1 MLKKPI
7 LLILLLMASLT
18 FEQGVPTAKAQK
30 SSKEKGQWVD
40 PTRFFRFDQY
50 GEDLTQSQMEK
61 IMFDR
66 GYHIVGF
73 EVWQWGTFSVFQED
87 TYYDY
92 EEINSSI
99 RNYGKVTGLGAEDP
113 KHQKIFIDTPVT
125 IDLINDDSY
134 VINME
139 TLEKAFE
146 RTEIVAK
153 NLVFHFDDK
162 SHTYSFSYTPAGSY
176 QYKEPPS
183 FDGSI
188 KQINA
193 NDTGAS
199 SILFGFTNETGM
211 GSLGGMWICFLNELK
226 DPKTSYSDQSY
237 QKHYLLLMVENILLE
252 PPVEGD
258 WDYQVKSVRTMAS
271 DEEGEDEG
279 EDIPW
284 TFIIIGGLAVG
295 GAAAVAVSKGGKGK
309 DKDKEKEWKPSTFK
323 MILYKDFGDTLFE
336 GDKPKT
342 VGARIEEITPEGEK
356 IERPDLTAKIIIY
369 AEENCEVSR
378 SVMSGRYMASRVS
391 ATKVIPFQPDRL
403 AKLCVSF
410 TGPAG
415 MLVNHVTFKIGAAPE
430 IVIGEALTFE
440 AEGGKTQF
448 IEFGINNYVGTVL
461 STKVE
466 IEEAGKQYFTAK
478 ILPDGYLPLKY
489 RINVTEHGKLPETQ
503 PKEQQQ
509 KKTMA
514 GDADCFTCTLT
525 VTLDG
530 REEPL
535 VTTFD
540 LYRFQLGVR
549 LDVRPLKAYLVTRDS
564 TYKEETLPLK
574 PDVEKKY
581 GESRVAFKLYVAD
594 EKTGQVRAVLPD
606 KEPVFVFQ
614 DIMEPN
620 LVFMDRDGNTVT
632 DLCKHMDF
640 KYGFDHVDD
649 DNTVVGVLRSS
660 GGGLMP
666 PNRSKAMV
674 TLKVSYHGQEYED
687 YDVVPIISQPYR
699 HIDDDREYS
708 RALKEDERKLDQLM
722 DIRRKMLVDPMFA
735 ELLPFYYKV
744 DTLIETYDAKFGI
757 YEPDYEKMM
766 RVFDK
771 YCRGEIGNAF
781 VNEEVFTPN
790 WTFTDECFNALMAT
804 YAPLEKSAKG
814 IAFRIALGFVTF
826 GASEIVFTPL
836 GAVNKMKEY
845 IDKGDSGLKAFALAS
860 LEVVF
865 WEGVFY
871 VGGEVLKWGGGK
883 AKELA
888 KSKGWDT
895 KIKDAFVK
903 LKDSLVPVKQSKQA
917 AKQLASAKGVST
929 KNIGEQI
936 VEAGK
941 KVSSTKKTTVTKAND
956 AIRKTR
962 QMGDKVFT
970 EQSRLMEE
978 CAKEARKDA
987 RKIMDNFTEVIS
999 NPNATPEEIRRATLA
1014 VQGNKSAQDLLKSN
1028 MTDTVRARFNAEMK
1042 KIYKE
1047 VDGPTIK
1054 KLAGKLKVKESEIRV
1069 APNASGNAD
1078 DALALGKK
1086 IGADRDV
1093 TFQVRGKDGKWIDI
1107 DEDIMEQAYCEAFN
1121 EYHYGFMPADRKEA
1135 LKTLE
1140 KFDQSVVHGE
1150 TGLESYGKDLPNII
1164 KKEFQSN
1171 KLIDPE
1177 KVADAYKYKCE
1188 MWFNRGKEAKEQA
1201 EKLMKMGFPE
1211 EAMKVMGYGEKLIEE
1226 GVRQNVKQFQRIL
1239 DPRIQALATKGIKGK
1254 DYALLY
1260 EKVHVLESI
1269 GIPPPKNVLPATLE
1283 EVRLTL
1289 QTQYNTTIEKVV
1301 EECAGM
1307 IKEVNALL

>member
-1 MLKKPI
+1 MKKHF
-7 LLILLLMASLT
+7 LLVFLLMAVAA
-18 FEQGVPTAKAQK
+18 FAQA
-30 SSKEKGQWVD
+30 Q
-40 PTRFFRFDQY
+40 
-50 GEDLTQSQMEK
+50 
-61 IMFDR
+61 DR
-66 GYHIVGF
+66 GWWVLTKVEVGPKPDYKTYISDEVSWEFSRGRASNSYGNIVTW
-73 EVWQWGTFSVFQED
+73 E
-87 TYYDY
+87 
-92 EEINSSI
+92 
-99 RNYGKVTGLGAEDP
+99 
-113 KHQKIFIDTPVT
+113 
-125 IDLINDDSY
+125 
-134 VINME
+134 
-139 TLEKAFE
+139 
-146 RTEIVAK
+146 
-153 NLVFHFDDK
+153 
-162 SHTYSFSYTPAGSY
+162 
-176 QYKEPPS
+176 EPPS
-183 FDGSI
+183 KIAFGEENQVKIKGWIKFGKAEDSETFKEKKKLILEYGKKADNMAVKGDDLVARKNRIGADFIFFPNTQSEWRFPYSIIYSSDDCDFLLRNPSLDYNSEFFNHTSGVELNRNTRMSIVLYGLGSI
-188 KQINA
+188 YT
-193 NDTGAS
+193 TGVSSTCVYYHYVYSASGKIKDVTTEAS
-199 SILFGFTNETGM
+199 S
-211 GSLGGMWICFLNELK
+211 
-226 DPKTSYSDQSY
+226 
-237 QKHYLLLMVENILLE
+237 
-252 PPVEGD
+252 
-258 WDYQVKSVRTMAS
+258 
-271 DEEGEDEG
+271 EEGEDDG
-279 EDIPW
+279 VDIPW
-284 TFIIIGGLAVG
+284 TYILIGAAVLG
-295 GAAAVAVSKGGKGK
+295 GAILIGKGGKGK
-309 DKDKEKEWKPSTFK
+309 DKPKPQPKNKPQPQQQEQPQQEQPRRHSTFR
-323 MILYKDFGDTLFE
+323 MILYKDFGDTLIE
-336 GDKPKT
+336 DDPPKT
-342 VGARIEEITPEGEK
+342 IGARIEETTFDGLRV
-356 IERPDLTAKIIIY
+356 ERPDLTAQISIME
-369 AEENCEVSR
+369 EENCKVSAAR
-378 SVMSGRYMASRVS
+378 MSGRYMSAKVS
-391 ATKVIPFQPDRL
+391 ATKKTPFEPGRK
-403 AKLCVSF
+403 AKVRFLF
-410 TGPAG
+410 NGPLG
-415 MLVNHVTFKIGAAPE
+415 MLINHVVFKIGGAPE

-440 AEGGKTQF
+440 AEGGKTQY
-448 IEFGINNYVGTVL
+448 IEFGINNFVGTVS
-461 STKVE
+461 STYLE
-466 IEEAGKQYFTAK
+466 IEEAANRYFTAK
-478 ILPDGYLPLKY
+478 ILPDGHLPLKY
-489 RINVTEHGKLPETQ
+489 RINVTERGKLPETQ

-509 KKTMA
+509 NRPMA
-514 GDADCFTCTLT
+514 GDADRFTCTLT
-525 VTLDG
+525 VFLDG
-530 REEPL
+530 RDKPL
-535 VTTFD
+535 ITTFD
-540 LYRFQLGVR
+540 LYRFHLGVR
-549 LDVRPLKAYLVTRDS
+549 LDVQALKAYLVTADS

-574 PDVEKKY
+574 PDAEKKY

-594 EKTGQVRAVLPD
+594 ESTGEVRTVVPD
-606 KEPVFVFQ
+606 TGPVFVCQ
-614 DIMEPN
+614 DIMEEG
-620 LVFMDRDGNTVT
+620 LVFMDRDGNAVT

-649 DNTVVGVLRSS
+649 DGTVVGVLRSS

-674 TLKVSYHGQEYED
+674 TVKVGYHGQEYED

-699 HIDDDREYS
+699 LINDEREYS

-804 YAPLEKSAKG
+804 YSPLEKSAKG

-836 GAVNKMKEY
+836 GAVSKMREY
-845 IDKGDSGLKAFALAS
+845 IDRGDSGLKAFTLAS
-860 LEVVF
+860 LEVVL
-865 WEGVFY
+865 WEGAFY
-871 VGGEVLKWGGGK
+871 VGGEFLKWGGSK
-883 AKELA
+883 VKEIA
-888 KSKGWDT
+888 KSKGLDT

-903 LKDSLVPVKQSKQA
+903 LKKSLVPAQQSKQA
-917 AKQLASAKGVST
+917 TKQLASAKGVST
-929 KNIGEQI
+929 KNIGEKI

-941 KVSSTKKTTVTKAND
+941 KVSSTKKTTVAKAND
-956 AIRKTR
+956 ALRKTR
-962 QMGDKVFT
+962 QMGDKAFT

-987 RKIMDNFTEVIS
+987 RKIMDNFNEVIS

-1028 MTDTVRARFNAEMK
+1028 MTDAVRARFNAEMR

-1254 DYALLY
+1254 DYSLLY
-1260 EKVHVLESI
+1260 EKVHILESI
-1269 GIPPPKNVLPATLE
+1269 GIPPPKDVLPATLE

-1289 QTQYNTTIEKVV
+1289 QTQYGTTIEKVV